1 MALKFIVGQSDAQ
14 TQFWIYAAHML
25 NEIASIQYGSEAVEI
40 KGISIAFVISFSCLT
55 VALLIEV

>member
-1 MALKFIVGQSDAQ
+1 
-14 TQFWIYAAHML
+14 ML